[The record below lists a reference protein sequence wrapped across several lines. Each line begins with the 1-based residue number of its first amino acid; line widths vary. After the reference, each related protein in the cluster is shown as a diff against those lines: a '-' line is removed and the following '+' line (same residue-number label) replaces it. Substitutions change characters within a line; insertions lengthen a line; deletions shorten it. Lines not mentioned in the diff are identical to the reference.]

1 MGLSVW
7 SLIAYVA
14 AIVIWNAVFKRN
26 IGEAMG
32 IGWIVVLLFG
42 GSKMLDLFWK
52 SVVFSAGQETIFAAL
67 AFVFMAYV
75 MGKTGLIMRM
85 VNILNS
91 ALGRVAGGAGYIN
104 TLTSALFG
112 LMSGSGSG
120 CAASV
125 GSVTIPWMIN
135 SSWPKKMAAIMTSG
149 NAGLSSSLPPS
160 SSMFILLG
168 AAVVSS
174 QVTTGALY
182 LALLTGG
189 LWTLIY
195 RLLLVRYFV
204 YKYDVKALPN
214 DQIRPLAETM
224 RTGWTSL
231 LIFLGIIIP
240 LGITIGPVESALSAM
255 KSFGPSGIRSI
266 SLIVWIPIFIS
277 WIAII
282 EGWKY
287 LPKTFAGWHDF
298 AKGAAPKY
306 AVVGATLFFAFA
318 AGEVMT
324 QLGLGKDLTVL
335 LKSLNAPPL
344 LMILLVGVL
353 ITLVGG
359 PLTSTAT
366 VASIGAVGFSALV
379 GVGVVPA
386 TAAAVILI
394 FASTEGASPPGA
406 APIYISCGIADVD
419 PASTFIP
426 LILYYVL
433 PIIAVGALIALRIL
447 PTI

>member
-14 AIVIWNAVFKRN
+14 AIIIWNAVLKRS

-32 IGWIVVLLFG
+32 IGWLVVLLFG
-42 GSKMLDLFWK
+42 GSQMGELLFK
-52 SVVFSAGQETIFAAL
+52 SIAFSARQETIFAAL

-75 MGKTGLIMRM
+75 MGKTGLIGRM
-85 VNILNS
+85 VDILNS
-91 ALGRVAGGAGYIN
+91 SLGRVPGGAGYIN
-104 TLTSALFG
+104 TITSALFG

-120 CAASV
+120 CSASV

-135 SSWPKKMAAIMTSG
+135 SRWPKKMAAIMTSG

-168 AAVVSS
+168 AAVVST
-174 QVTTGALY
+174 QVTTGELY

-189 LWTLIY
+189 LWTLAY

-204 YKYDVKALPN
+204 FKYDVQAMPAE
-214 DQIRPLAETM
+214 QIQPLS
-224 RTGWTSL
+224 RSLRNGWTSL
-231 LIFLGIIIP
+231 LIFIGIIIP
-240 LGITIGPVESALSAM
+240 LALTTGPVGELLSGS
-255 KSFGPSGIRSI
+255 KSFGPKAVKSI
-266 SLIVWIPIFIS
+266 SLIVWIPVLIS
-277 WIAII
+277 WIAMF
-282 EGWKY
+282 EGRKY
-287 LPKTFAGWHDF
+287 LPKTLIGWHDF
-298 AKGAAPKY
+298 TKGAASKY

-318 AGEVMT
+318 AGDVMT
-324 QLGLGKDLTVL
+324 NLGLGKDLTAL

-344 LMILLVGVL
+344 LMVLLVGVL

-366 VASIGAVGFSALV
+366 IASIGAVGFSALV

-419 PASTFIP
+419 PASTFVP

-433 PIIAVGALIALRIL
+433 PIIAVGALIAFGIL

>member
-7 SLIAYVA
+7 SLIAYIS
-14 AIVIWNAVFKRN
+14 AIIIWNAVFKRN

-42 GSKMLDLFWK
+42 GSKMGDLFWQ
-52 SVVFSAGQETIFAAL
+52 SIMFSARQETIFAAL
-67 AFVFMAYV
+67 SFVFMAYV

-91 ALGRVAGGAGYIN
+91 TLGRVPGGAGYIN

-120 CAASV
+120 CSASV

-135 SSWPKKMAAIMTSG
+135 SSWPKKMAAILTSG

-182 LALLTGG
+182 MALLTGG
-189 LWTLIY
+189 LWTLAY

-204 YKYDVKALPN
+204 YKYDVKALPP
-214 DQIRPLAETM
+214 DQIKPLSETL

-240 LGITIGPVESALSAM
+240 LGITIGPVETMLSAT
-255 KSFGPSGIRSI
+255 KSFGPKAIRSI

-277 WIAII
+277 WIAMI
-282 EGWKY
+282 EGRKY
-287 LPKTFAGWHDF
+287 LPKTAAGWLDF
-298 AKGAAPKY
+298 VKGAAPKY

-324 QLGLGKDLTVL
+324 KLGLGKDLTVL

-344 LMILLVGVL
+344 LMVILVGVL

-366 VASIGAVGFSALV
+366 VASIGAVGFSAMV
-379 GVGVVPA
+379 GVGVAPA

-426 LILYYVL
+426 LILYYVV
-433 PIIAVGALIALRIL
+433 PIIAVGALIAFRIL

>member
-7 SLIAYVA
+7 SLIAYIA
-14 AIVIWNAVFKRN
+14 AIIIWNAVLKRN

-32 IGWIVVLLFG
+32 IGWLVVILFG
-42 GSKMLDLFWK
+42 KSKMADLFLQ
-52 SVVFSAGQETIFAAL
+52 SIAFSAGQETIFAAL

-91 ALGRVAGGAGYIN
+91 SLGKVPGGAGYIN

-120 CAASV
+120 CSASV
-125 GSVTIPWMIN
+125 GAVTIPWMVN
-135 SSWPKKMAAIMTSG
+135 SRWPKQMAAIMTSG

-168 AAVVSS
+168 AAVVST
-174 QVTTGALY
+174 QVSTGALY

-189 LWTLIY
+189 AWTLVY
-195 RLLLVRYFV
+195 RLFLVRYFV
-204 YKYDVKALPN
+204 YKYDVQALPP
-214 DQIRPLAETM
+214 DQIKPLSETM
-224 RTGWTSL
+224 RSGWTSL

-240 LGITIGPVESALSAM
+240 LGLTIGPVGNALSET
-255 KSFGPSGIRSI
+255 KSFGPAALRSM

-277 WIAII
+277 WIAMI

-318 AGEVMT
+318 AGDVMT
-324 QLGLGKDLTVL
+324 SLGLGEDLTAI

-344 LMILLVGVL
+344 LMILLVGIL

-406 APIYISCGIADVD
+406 APIYIACGIADVD
-419 PASTFIP
+419 PASTFVP
-426 LILYYVL
+426 LIIYYVL
-433 PIIAVGALIALRIL
+433 PIIAIGAMVALNIL